1 MVNPFAKHML
11 HLTLRQLKVFEAVA
25 RLRSFSRAAE
35 ALHLSQPAVSM
46 QVRQLEDGVGLPLF
60 EQLGKKIF
68 LTEAGQEMFHYSRSI
83 AAQLDEMEGVLSRMK
98 GLEQGRLKITVVSTA
113 NYFAPQ
119 LLASF
124 CQRHAGVSINLDVT
138 NREVLL
144 QQLANNETDMAIMGQ
159 PPEGRDLST
168 DSFMDNPL
176 VVIAPPH
183 HALAG
188 QVRIPVR
195 RLAEESFLVRE
206 PGSGTRGAMERFFRE
221 HGIEPRTGM
230 VMSTNEAI
238 KQAVQAGMGLGI
250 VSLHTVALELE
261 TRRLVILDVESFPIA
276 RHWFVVHRLN
286 KRLSPAA
293 AGFKDFLLHD
303 AAQLM
308 AQHQASAPSS
318 SPSS

>member
-1 MVNPFAKHML
+1 ML

-25 RLRSFSRAAE
+25 RQRSFSRAAE
-35 ALHLSQPAVSM
+35 ELFLTQPAVSM
-46 QVRQLEDGVGLPLF
+46 QVKQLEEGIGLPLF
-60 EQLGKKIF
+60 EQMGKKIF
-68 LTEAGQEMFHYSRSI
+68 LTEAGQELFHYSRVI
-83 AAQLDEMEGVLSRMK
+83 AEQLEEMEEVLSRMK

-124 CQRHAGVSINLDVT
+124 CQRHAKVTISLDVT
-138 NREVLL
+138 NREILL

-159 PPEGRDLST
+159 PPEGQDLT
-168 DSFMDNPL
+168 AESFMENPL
-176 VVIAPPH
+176 VVIASPN

-188 QVRIPVR
+188 QHHIPVQ
-195 RLAEESFLVRE
+195 RLAGETFLVRE
-206 PGSGTRGAMERFFRE
+206 VGSGTRSAMERFFQE
-221 HGIEPRTGM
+221 HGIELHTGM

-261 TRRLVILDVESFPIA
+261 TRRLAILDVDSFPIM
-276 RHWFVVHRLN
+276 RHWFVVHRQN
-286 KRLSPAA
+286 KRLLPVA
-293 AGFKDFLLHD
+293 AGFKDFLLNE

-308 AQHQASAPSS
+308 EKVQASPPLS

>member
-1 MVNPFAKHML
+1 ML

-25 RLRSFSRAAE
+25 RQRSFSRAAE
-35 ALHLSQPAVSM
+35 ELFLTQPAVSM
-46 QVRQLEDGVGLPLF
+46 QVKQLEEGIGLPLF
-60 EQLGKKIF
+60 EQMGKKIF
-68 LTEAGQEMFHYSRSI
+68 LTEAGQELFHYSRAI
-83 AAQLDEMEGVLSRMK
+83 AEQLEELEEVLSRMK

-124 CQRHAGVSINLDVT
+124 CQRHVKVTISLDVT
-138 NREVLL
+138 NREILL

-159 PPEGRDLST
+159 PPEGQDLT
-168 DSFMDNPL
+168 AESFMENPL
-176 VVIAPPH
+176 VVIASPN

-188 QVRIPVR
+188 QYHIPVQ
-195 RLAEESFLVRE
+195 RLAGETFLVRE
-206 PGSGTRGAMERFFRE
+206 VGSGTRSAMERFFQE
-221 HGIEPRTGM
+221 YGIELHTGM

-261 TRRLVILDVESFPIA
+261 TRRLAILDVDSFPIM
-276 RHWFVVHRLN
+276 RHWFVVHRQN
-286 KRLSPAA
+286 KRLSPVAS
-293 AGFKDFLLHD
+293 GFKEFLLNE

-308 AQHQASAPSS
+308 EKAQASPPSS